1 MEVAMDPHRRPGPAR
16 RHDQAIPD
24 GQHALAMDAVAELVE
39 MRVQPFGARIEW
51 DAAYRIVGRLRRC
64 RLMKRVEEPSERRC
78 ERLQIIRRQR
88 ERRAPG
94 KPGHDRPWPR
104 KPDARTTDANRSRDR
119 KRKFWR
125 QPWQPALLMLDED
138 GGRLPPWQADSQVGS
153 EAKNRV
159 VPSFTDFNEGQ
170 SREIWMLFVQQRS
183 DERLI
188 DMDFS
193 RRH

>member
-1 MEVAMDPHRRPGPAR
+1 
-16 RHDQAIPD
+16 
-24 GQHALAMDAVAELVE
+24 
-39 MRVQPFGARIEW
+39 
-51 DAAYRIVGRLRRC
+51 
-64 RLMKRVEEPSERRC
+64 
-78 ERLQIIRRQR
+78 
-88 ERRAPG
+88 
-94 KPGHDRPWPR
+94 
-104 KPDARTTDANRSRDR
+104 
-119 KRKFWR
+119 
-125 QPWQPALLMLDED
+125 MLDED

-193 RRH
+193 SRH